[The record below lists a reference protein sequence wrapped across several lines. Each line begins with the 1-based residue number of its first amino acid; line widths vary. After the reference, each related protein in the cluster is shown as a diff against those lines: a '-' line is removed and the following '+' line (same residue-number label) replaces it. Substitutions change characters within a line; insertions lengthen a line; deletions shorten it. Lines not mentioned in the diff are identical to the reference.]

1 MNNNEILKRFKKAL
15 CEEGIMKSEID
26 NILGILEEILPTEK
40 RNTNDDLIKYAE
52 KIYQKKYGD
61 EEIFVQYPLSA
72 KIRIDLNKFRK
83 IFNIDFKEYKRY
95 IEWLLE
101 CNEEKMNIYDLCNN
115 KLYKKFQENYEKDS
129 SIIEEKKELNS
140 KRILRLD

>member
-26 NILGILEEILPTEK
+26 NILGILEEILPIEK
-40 RNTNDDLIKYAE
+40 RNTIDDLIKYSE

-61 EEIFVQYPLSA
+61 DEIFVQYPLSA

-115 KLYKKFQENYEKDS
+115 KLYKKFQDNYEKDS

-140 KRILRLD
+140 KRILRI